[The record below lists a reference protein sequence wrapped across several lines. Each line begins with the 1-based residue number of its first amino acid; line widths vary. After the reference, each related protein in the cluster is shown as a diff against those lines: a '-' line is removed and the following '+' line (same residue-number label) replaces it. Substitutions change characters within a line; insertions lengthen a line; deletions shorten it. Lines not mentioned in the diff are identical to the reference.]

1 VAAEGD
7 DFRYA
12 MLSKAMRKLKAE
24 EIQMRH
30 DFMCRLRSLL
40 TSESPRG
47 VVKDKEDVST
57 STTISL

>member
-1 VAAEGD
+1 
-7 DFRYA
+7 
-12 MLSKAMRKLKAE
+12 
-24 EIQMRH
+24 
-30 DFMCRLRSLL
+30 LRSLL